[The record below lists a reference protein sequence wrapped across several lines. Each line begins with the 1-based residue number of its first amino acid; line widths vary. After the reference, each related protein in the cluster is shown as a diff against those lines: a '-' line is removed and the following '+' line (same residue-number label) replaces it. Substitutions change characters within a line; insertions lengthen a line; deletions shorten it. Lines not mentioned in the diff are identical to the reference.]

1 MKIGIVTTWFERG
14 AAVVSRQFMD
24 VLTEQ
29 GHEIFIYARGGE
41 EFAKKDTNWNLP
53 NVTWNSFLYSNI
65 PTDINKKQFTHWI
78 QSNEL
83 DAVLFN
89 EQQYLEPIIWTKT
102 LNVKTIAYVD
112 YYTKEN
118 FNAYR
123 VYDQL
128 WCNTRRHFSAFSW
141 HKNAKYIP
149 WGTNVDIYSPIG
161 EDKKRKYYFFH
172 SAGMSPFRKGTDV
185 FINAL
190 FQESEKLLS
199 MGRKSLIHTQV
210 SLTKSFPELKEKI
223 DFLIG
228 NGLLDVIKKT
238 VPAPGL
244 YNTGTVYVYPS
255 RLEGIGL
262 TLAEAA
268 VAGLY
273 IITTNEEPMKEFAM
287 EGCAALI
294 PVVEKY
300 GREDGYY
307 WDMVTPSVIELS
319 KILLKSPK
327 IDRNY
332 ICNKAKTAF
341 DFTKNASVLS
351 EHLSVLQLEAIS
363 DTDIDLIS
371 KNDSEVGILF
381 ERRNLFNR
389 CLFSILKKLKMSL
402 S

>member
-24 VLTEQ
+24 VLTKQ

-41 EFAKKDTNWNLP
+41 EFAKKDANWNLP

-65 PTDINKKQFTHWI
+65 PTDINKKQFTLWI
-78 QSNEL
+78 ENNEL

-89 EQQYLEPIIWTKT
+89 EQQYLEPILWAKK

-112 YYTKEN
+112 YYTKYN
-118 FNAYR
+118 FKAYR

-128 WCNTRRHFSAFSW
+128 WCNTKRHFSAFNW

-149 WGTNVDIYSPIG
+149 WGTDVELYSPKSK
-161 EDKKRKYYFFH
+161 ESKRDYYFFH

-185 FINAL
+185 FVNAL
-190 FQESEKLLS
+190 FHESEKLLA
-199 MGRKSLIHTQV
+199 MDRKSLIHTQV
-210 SLTKSFPELKEKI
+210 SLTKSFPELKEKL
-223 DFLIG
+223 DYLIS
-228 NGLLDVIKKT
+228 NGLLDVVEKT

-244 YNTGTVYVYPS
+244 YHKGTVYVYPS

-268 VAGLY
+268 MAGMY
-273 IITTNEEPMKEFAM
+273 IITTDEEPMREFAM

-300 GREDGYY
+300 EREDGYY

-319 KILLKSPK
+319 KILLESPD
-327 IDRNY
+327 INSNL
-332 ICNKAKTAF
+332 ICEKAKKDF
-341 DFTKNASVLS
+341 DFKKNACVLS
-351 EHLSVLQLEAIS
+351 EHLNDLQVEAIS
-363 DTDIDLIS
+363 IKDIESIS
-371 KNDSEVGILF
+371 NNDSKVGIMF
-381 ERRNLFNR
+381 KRKTVFNR
-389 CLFSILKKLKMSL
+389 YLFTVLKKLKMIL